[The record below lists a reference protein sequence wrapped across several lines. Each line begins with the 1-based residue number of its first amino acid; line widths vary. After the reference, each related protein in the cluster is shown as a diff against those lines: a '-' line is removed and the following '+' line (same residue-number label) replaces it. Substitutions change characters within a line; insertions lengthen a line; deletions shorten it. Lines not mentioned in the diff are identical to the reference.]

1 MDGVTG
7 ALTALPTRIGVLGGT
22 FDPPHNGHLVIA
34 QEALVHLA
42 LSQVIFAPSRQPPH
56 KLGQAIT
63 PIEQRLEMVQLAIAS
78 NPRLAL
84 SRVDVDRAGP
94 TFTVDTIR
102 ILRRRLGDATDFY
115 FIMGIDSLISLPT
128 WHKPEEL
135 IKLCW
140 LAVFERPG
148 FSVDLNALEQS
159 LPGLADRLVF
169 IPAPALDIAASDLQR
184 RIRAGESISPLVP
197 EAVAAYIR
205 SHGLYRQAS

>member
-1 MDGVTG
+1 
-7 ALTALPTRIGVLGGT
+7 VLGGT

-34 QEALVHLA
+34 QEALVHLS
-42 LSQVIFAPSRQPPH
+42 LSEVIFAPSRQPPH
-56 KLGQAIT
+56 KLGHPIT
-63 PIEQRLEMVQLAIAS
+63 PITQRMEMVRLAIAS
-78 NPRLAL
+78 NPRFTL

-102 ILRRRLGDATDFY
+102 MLRRQLGDAAKLY
-115 FIMGIDSLISLPT
+115 FIMGMDSLISLPS
-128 WHKPEEL
+128 WHQPEEL

-148 FSVDLNALEQS
+148 FSADLSRLEQS
-159 LPGLADRLVF
+159 LPGLADHLVF

-205 SHGLYRQAS
+205 SHSLYRQAP